1 MNHGWEK
8 YKLCE
13 IGRIDFGKRIVAKDT
28 IPGPYYVYG
37 GGGATFKSQEYNR
50 ENCMII
56 SRFAMSPECVR
67 FVKGKF
73 FLNDSGLSVKSIC
86 DRLNQDFL
94 DKYLWANQSN
104 IYNMGRGAAQR
115 NLNTKALADF
125 YIQIPPIETQ
135 RQVAEELDK
144 INELIEVKRS
154 QLADLDLLA
163 QSLFY
168 EMFGDPIENPKGWNL
183 YNLGDCVE
191 FKNGLN
197 FTPSDSGNEIK
208 CLGVGNFKSNRYIS
222 DESLDSIN
230 IVELVSKEYLLEDG
244 DIIFVRSNGNK
255 ALIGRSILYTSKGA
269 DVTFSGFC
277 IRCRYSKEKYN
288 PLYMAYLLSSKTIRH
303 YMISQGKG
311 CNISNINQKILS
323 AMPFMVPPIE
333 LQNQFAAKIKTIEE
347 QKTRIDSS
355 LTDLQTLLANRM
367 DYWFND

>member
-144 INELIEVKRS
+144 INELIEIKRS

-168 EMFGDPIENPKGWNL
+168 EMFGDPITNPKGWEIKYWEELFDTILGKMLDKNKQNPLNQELKYLANQNIQWGAIDFANL
-183 YNLGDCVE
+183 KTMRFSEKEIRKFSL
-191 FKNGLN
+191 KNGDILICEGGESGRCAIWQNN
-197 FTPSDSGNEIK
+197 FE
-208 CLGVGNFKSNRYIS
+208 SNIM
-222 DESLDSIN
+222 
-230 IVELVSKEYLLEDG
+230 
-244 DIIFVRSNGNK
+244 FQK
-255 ALIGRSILYTSKGA
+255 ALHRA
-269 DVTFSGFC
+269 
-277 IRCRYSKEKYN
+277 R
-288 PLYMAYLLSSKTIRH
+288 
-303 YMISQGKG
+303 
-311 CNISNINQKILS
+311 
-323 AMPFMVPPIE
+323 
-333 LQNQFAAKIKTIEE
+333 IK
-347 QKTRIDSS
+347 DSS
-355 LTDLQTLLANRM
+355 QINP
-367 DYWFND
+367 F